1 MRKHQ
6 KSDLSVKTA
15 LELYTSK
22 PTVLGFEKVT
32 PSVGVLLQKPM
43 GKSPAQNNQ

>member
-32 PSVGVLLQKPM
+32 PSVGVLLQRPM
-43 GKSPAQNNQ
+43 GKSPAQNHQ